1 MASSETFQ
9 ACVPIIDAKKIK
21 KISPSFHVQFCKRGT
36 KKENQRKNTGEF
48 KMWDVGLM
56 GIWKKKYK
64 KNAVNQ
70 I

>member
-9 ACVPIIDAKKIK
+9 ACVPIIDAKKK
-21 KISPSFHVQFCKRGT
+21 KKQFPQ
-36 KKENQRKNTGEF
+36 NQRKNTGEF

-64 KNAVNQ
+64 K
-70 I
+70 

>member
-9 ACVPIIDAKKIK
+9 ARVPIIDAKKIK
-21 KISPSFHVQFCKRGT
+21 QFPQ
-36 KKENQRKNTGEF
+36 NQRKNTGEF

-64 KNAVNQ
+64 K
-70 I
+70 